1 MMVTDSIFKL
11 FNSIKITQMKNL
23 NIKIYKIL
31 LLLVGVLFFVSCSEN
46 EEFLKETRLFR
57 PVLNKDL
64 EPVDNTI
71 IVDMAKMKA
80 AVGYKVEISRD
91 TFKTIIKT
99 IEGPE
104 NQVVFRDLVWNALY
118 QVRATAFAANEEFNS
133 KISDLGAV
141 KTDRFPS
148 IMTIPVSSD
157 VIDTGAKVHWATVD
171 AGAAVTEVKV
181 FAFADELLQTPLAS
195 YTVSDAERLA
205 GEKIIYGLTPGTK
218 YQIAIYSGAE
228 ARGWEVYATKPPLL
242 VGPND
247 VDLRGIN
254 DPTILSATLTNPA
267 TIAGSTIILDGNNTY
282 NISSGYSFN
291 KSLKIKSGYSFN
303 PAGATLNMVANF
315 NIVAA
320 ANVGSIVF
328 EGLTLTSTDVA
339 ASSKYVFN
347 VSQSSTIG
355 EIVFNECK
363 ISNFRG
369 VARFQNSTG
378 TIGKY
383 TINNS
388 IVNNIG
394 GYGVFNIDVATWT
407 AGDVLFKNSTIYR
420 TNVFM
425 ASKSTSATGSVS
437 VEDCT
442 LNEFVAKGRAIFS
455 WVNDVTNGVT
465 IKNTIMGR
473 GWDTSGGT
481 DFTIVGYSGLANS
494 NFIVVNSYATSEFVY
509 VAGAKTI
516 PGFPSFS
523 YAKKVADLWKTPAA
537 GDFTFV
543 DSGFGGLKDSGDP
556 RWRL

>member
-1 MMVTDSIFKL
+1 
-11 FNSIKITQMKNL
+11 MKNL

-71 IVDMAKMKA
+71 IVNMAKMKA